1 MVQGLVLRVGRQPSS
16 PMGARHLF
24 GRFRNLQDN
33 PVSRQRSWRLLWPAT
48 VFLLLLGLV
57 WGSPLPAAQD
67 ESKALREQAKAFWE
81 ARVKGDWATVYGYL
95 LESERMGLAKEQ
107 YVEQSKE
114 RGPWRYL
121 HYKMGT
127 VETDEDLGWVDIEFA
142 AEPVLFPGIKPKL
155 VKRWEQWE
163 KVDDKW
169 LTVTGKRI
177 QELPQLPPSL
187 RPVKEEKVVMAR
199 VDEFWKAREKNDY
212 ARVYELCSPGMRK
225 KVSRA
230 EFLEKKAMYLYS
242 AHKVLWAEVNE
253 DRAVV
258 RSVYE
263 FRPNDPSVS
272 KMDPQEDFA
281 MQDWIKVD
289 GQWYLDVAE

>member
-1 MVQGLVLRVGRQPSS
+1 MVQGLGSHVGRQPSRR
-16 PMGARHLF
+16 MVARHFF
-24 GRFRNLQDN
+24 GRFHNLRNH
-33 PVSRQRSWRLLWPAT
+33 PVSGQRSWRCLWPAT

-57 WGSPLPAAQD
+57 WSSPLLAAQD
-67 ESKALREQAKAFWE
+67 ESTTLREQVKAFWE
-81 ARVKGDWATVYGYL
+81 ARVKGDWATVYDYL
-95 LESERMGLAKEQ
+95 FENERMGLTKEK

-121 HYKMGT
+121 HYKMGA
-127 VETDEDLGWVDIEFA
+127 VETDEDVGWVDIEFA

-163 KVDDKW
+163 KVDGKW
-169 LTVTGKRI
+169 LVVTGKHT

-187 RPVKEEKVVMAR
+187 RPVKEEKAVKAR
-199 VDEFWKAREKNDY
+199 ADEFWKAREKNDY
-212 ARVYELCSPGMRK
+212 ARVYELCSPDMRK

-230 EFLEKKAMYLYS
+230 EFLGKKAMYLYS
-242 AHKVLWAEVNE
+242 AHKVLWAEVNG
-253 DRAVV
+253 DTAIV
-258 RSVYE
+258 RTVFEY
-263 FRPNDPSVS
+263 RPNDPSVS